1 MSSTLQFVVAGALI
15 VAWVWMLG
23 RPILTNLFRRS
34 RRDSVG
40 YFRYQ
45 QAVLSQQGGP
55 RRRSSLLWEDRP
67 RPLLY
72 WRSQQ
77 LEQRRLQ
84 TMLGFAIATFISML
98 LAIALRGVFVRLFL
112 VVGICFV
119 LYLCVAAYIG
129 AAQLRRQ
136 LEVRSTQGMYTAKR
150 ADPQAQVHGT
160 VEQAPGLRAGFDR
173 LEPEASEVLTDRP
186 GSVLFPAAEDNS
198 LELYDEASAFY
209 DDAFFE
215 PIPELTF
222 EPLNL
227 DASQVD
233 PSQPQPVPLFGED
246 SAVANEE
253 LFEADDDEAIEVI
266 AAEPSDQEPPANDE
280 PERSEPT
287 FMAAPVQR
295 QRPPKRSKAR
305 PIYIESQL
313 DEGDEQTKAV
323 ND

>member
-186 GSVLFPAAEDNS
+186 GSVLWVVDLVPGPVVSWQQAANGS
-198 LELYDEASAFY
+198 GGSALGAASGG
-209 DDAFFE
+209 
-215 PIPELTF
+215 PVLVW
-222 EPLNL
+222 
-227 DASQVD
+227 S
-233 PSQPQPVPLFGED
+233 PSNP
-246 SAVANEE
+246 
-253 LFEADDDEAIEVI
+253 
-266 AAEPSDQEPPANDE
+266 
-280 PERSEPT
+280 
-287 FMAAPVQR
+287 QR
-295 QRPPKRSKAR
+295 QTCQRPTG
-305 PIYIESQL
+305 L
-313 DEGDEQTKAV
+313 
-323 ND
+323 